1 MSNTNSMT
9 RRNFASLWSAAA
21 GAALGPA
28 LLEARTGTASSAAT
42 DPKAPIAG
50 EELRSEFLF
59 DLVFDKGTPN
69 RLASPGGAQI
79 VVPVL
84 DGTFEGPKLKGT
96 TVVGPSS
103 DWIVIRS
110 DGSSVLDMRLLLQ
123 TDDAQQI
130 SVTWRGI
137 AYTKPDGSL
146 YARILPIFETGAVKY
161 AWLNQV
167 VAVGVYRPVPKRVAY
182 RIFQIL

>member
-1 MSNTNSMT
+1 MSNSNPMT
-9 RRNFASLWSAAA
+9 RRNFANLWSAAA
-21 GAALGPA
+21 GAALVPT
-28 LLEARTGTASSAAT
+28 LLEARPGTGTAAAADT
-42 DPKAPIAG
+42 RTPAA
-50 EELRSEFLF
+50 EEGLKSEFLF
-59 DLVFDKGTPN
+59 DLVLDRGTPN
-69 RLASPGGAQI
+69 SVASPGGTRLA
-79 VVPVL
+79 VPVL

-103 DWIVIRS
+103 DWIVVRS

-123 TDDAQQI
+123 TDDAQKI

-146 YARILPIFETGAVKY
+146 YARILPIFETGAAKY

-182 RIFQIL
+182 RVFQIL

>member
-1 MSNTNSMT
+1 M
-9 RRNFASLWSAAA
+9 
-21 GAALGPA
+21 PA
-28 LLEARTGTASSAAT
+28 LLEARTGTGTAAAIDT
-42 DPKAPIAG
+42 KAPTA
-50 EELRSEFLF
+50 EQELRSEFLF

-69 RLASPGGAQI
+69 SVASPGGTRV

-96 TVVGPSS
+96 TVVGPST
-103 DWIVIRS
+103 DWIVVRS

-123 TDDAQQI
+123 TDDAQKI

-146 YARILPIFETGAVKY
+146 YARILPIFETGAAKY
-161 AWLNQV
+161 AWLNGV
-167 VAVGVYRPVPKRVAY
+167 VAVGVYLQIPKRVAY